1 MQLNTDHKTLN
12 TYSLPKSVSESFG
25 VVCQRDG
32 RKKSNVVELLQKLY
46 IQNPRILENI
56 VHI

>member
-1 MQLNTDHKTLN
+1 MQLNTDQKTLN
-12 TYSLPKSVSESFG
+12 TYSLHKSVSESFG
-25 VVCQRDG
+25 DICQRDG

>member
-1 MQLNTDHKTLN
+1 MQVNTDHKTMN
-12 TYSLPKSVSESFG
+12 TYTIPKSVSESFG